1 MNGKHRKTI
10 GSGMAILL
18 VTVTICFI
26 PAIASAFPSGE
37 EMRGGPGD
45 KKGHRRPV
53 LGIWRNPQLVQ
64 ELGLTDEQVKQVR
77 DTDFAFREKHLAL
90 RARLDDMVLGGDPD
104 AAEDAI
110 PVLLARGVRP
120 RGDEIARMVSAAGSR
135 GDRLSRRGTVLLL
148 RWAATGDCRISR
160 PFLEKLLRHESREV
174 RTAAARAVVRLATR
188 EISDT
193 H

>member
-90 RARLDDMVLGGDPD
+90 RARLDDFRLQLDKAFAADSVDNTAVLRL
-104 AAEDAI
+104 AENMADVKGRMFVQQI
-110 PVLLARGVRP
+110 ESRLTLGQILTGVQ
-120 RGDEIARMVSAAGSR
+120 I
-135 GDRLSRRGTVLLL
+135 
-148 RWAATGDCRISR
+148 
-160 PFLEKLLRHESREV
+160 EKLKGHDFNQHRGKRKQM
-174 RTAAARAVVRLATR
+174 RR
-188 EISDT
+188 EIKK
-193 H
+193 